1 MAKPK
6 KLDNGLYL
14 MRVRF
19 KHPVTN
25 KWSEKQKQFPT
36 KKLCREW
43 EATILKQYS
52 PEEYKKNLGMATDK
66 DRMILADFFDLW
78 NETFKKRKVG
88 EDHQRKIANTKKHA
102 LAFFGEGVR
111 LDEID
116 RIRYQQWLNYLG
128 YDKNF
133 AVATVRDYHKI
144 LKAVL
149 LEAQEN
155 GLIKTNPASKPDIVG
170 RDTSGEKKRSLTI
183 NEWEKLLEAV
193 LNAEDSASKYATLTM
208 MFVGCRFQEVDGLL
222 VSDVLFKSEQL
233 RINKAF
239 DYKRTKDFAPTKTMG
254 SNRIVDM
261 PSKLAYL
268 LKQYVSRYFKSSKI
282 VSLEGNQPRNREYLF
297 PGPLGVPITN
307 AAINKFIKKC
317 CHKAGIEE
325 VTSHAFRHAKTDIL
339 VLAGADMI
347 YTQKQLGHQDA
358 STTLKYY
365 STLNEDI
372 RKKNNTIQNDFLNGV
387 QATIKIT
394 TV

>member
-25 KWSEKQKQFPT
+25 KWTEKQKQFST
-36 KKLCREW
+36 QKRCREW

-88 EDHQRKIANTKKHA
+88 EDHRRKIANAKRHA
-102 LAFFGEGVR
+102 LDFFGQDVR

-128 YDKNF
+128 YDKNL

-144 LKAVL
+144 LKAVF

-155 GLIKTNPASKPDIVG
+155 GLITMNPASKPDIVG
-170 RDTSGEKKRSLTI
+170 RDTSGEKKRSLTM
-183 NEWEKLLEAV
+183 NEWEKLLEVV
-193 LNAEDSASKYATLTM
+193 LGANDSASKFATLTM
-208 MFVGCRFQEVDGLL
+208 MFIGCRFQEVDGLL
-222 VSDVLFKSEQL
+222 VSDIFFKSEQL

-239 DYKRTKDFAPTKTMG
+239 DYKRTKDFAPTKNVG
-254 SNRIVDM
+254 SKRIVDM
-261 PSKLAYL
+261 PSQLTYL
-268 LKQYVSRYFKSSKI
+268 LKQYVSRYFKGSKV
-282 VSLEGNQPRNREYLF
+282 VSLEGSQHGNREYLF

-317 CHKAGIEE
+317 CRKAKVEE
-325 VTSHAFRHAKTDIL
+325 VTSHAFRHAKTDIF

-358 STTLKYY
+358 STTLRYY
-365 STLNEDI
+365 SSMNEDI
-372 RKKNNTIQNDFLNGV
+372 RKKNNNIQNDFLNGV
-387 QATIKIT
+387 KATKKIT